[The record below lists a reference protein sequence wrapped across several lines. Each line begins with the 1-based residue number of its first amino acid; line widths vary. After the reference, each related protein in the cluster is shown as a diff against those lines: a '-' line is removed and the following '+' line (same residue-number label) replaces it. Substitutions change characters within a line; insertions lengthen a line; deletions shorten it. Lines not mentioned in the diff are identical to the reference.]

1 MGFLYC
7 AIPDSFPVSYFSEYI
22 KKGGTKPDLFEVFQ
36 GGGWL
41 VGLFL
46 LGKEIIQEKEMEL
59 IKARVAGEIKEK
71 RHLKE

>member
-1 MGFLYC
+1 M
-7 AIPDSFPVSYFSEYI
+7 
-22 KKGGTKPDLFEVFQ
+22 
-36 GGGWL
+36 